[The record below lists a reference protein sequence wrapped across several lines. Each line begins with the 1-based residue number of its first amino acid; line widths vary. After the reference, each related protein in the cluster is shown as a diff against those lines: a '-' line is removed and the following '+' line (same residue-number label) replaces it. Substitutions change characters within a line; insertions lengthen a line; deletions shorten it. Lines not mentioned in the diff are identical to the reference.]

1 MTAPLFDRLPFVA
14 SLRSRLEIRGDAS
27 RHIVSQALD
36 WPGVLLE
43 AGRNYV
49 TGVDA
54 VALGYHYLGLNTD
67 RRAIVLRG
75 VNSSPAGGD
84 VTLASGSVWIVPAG
98 DPVTMT
104 VDPLHACVR
113 IAIDPSHAEA
123 LLAREGGEGGRIELR
138 RTYGVD
144 APQLR
149 HLMMALVAESDSGTS
164 SGIAFVEALTA
175 ALSRQLVVHAGVR
188 RPRAEPARGGL
199 SPAAR
204 RRVLELIDAK
214 LDGQLS
220 VGTLA
225 REAGL
230 SPAHFARAFKESLGH
245 PPHRVLLSRRLER
258 ARHMLEGCGAQLS
271 DVAARAGF
279 ADQAHLTRHFKRRFG
294 VTPGAVMRSTRRQ
307 CA

>member
-1 MTAPLFDRLPFVA
+1 MTAPLFDRLAF
-14 SLRSRLEIRGDAS
+14 SESTRRRLEIRGDAS
-27 RHIVSQALD
+27 RHIASQALD

-49 TGVDA
+49 TGADA
-54 VALGYHYLGLNTD
+54 VALGYHYIGLNTD

-75 VNSSPAGGD
+75 VDSSPAGGD

-104 VDPLHACVR
+104 VDPLHNCVR
-113 IAIDPSHAEA
+113 IAIEPGHADA
-123 LLAREGGEGGRIELR
+123 LLQREGGGGGRIELR

-164 SGIAFVEALTA
+164 SGLAFVEALTA
-175 ALSRQLVVHAGVR
+175 AVSRQLVLHAGVR
-188 RPRAEPARGGL
+188 RPQPEPARGGL
-199 SPAAR
+199 SPVAR

-230 SPAHFARAFKESLGH
+230 SPAHFARAFKETTGQ
-245 PPHRVLLSRRLER
+245 PPHRFLLSRRLER
-258 ARHMLEGCGAQLS
+258 ARRMLEGCEAQLS

-279 ADQAHLTRHFKRRFG
+279 ADQAHLTRHFKREFG
-294 VTPGAVMRSTRRQ
+294 VTPGAVARSTRRR